1 MTFFFIYCFLGWTWE
16 SCYVSIKER
25 RWVNRGFLRLPMLPL
40 YGFGAVLMLWVSIP
54 FRGNYPAQYCA
65 GVLAP
70 TILEYVTGWGMEK
83 LFKVRYWDYSYKKIQ
98 LNGYICLSSSL
109 TWGAFT
115 ILMTDFLHPPIERL
129 VLEVLNPIVDYV
141 LVVGIGLLFAVDTVV
156 SVKAAI
162 DMRRAL
168 EKLTEL
174 RQQLEE
180 LQSQAQTLADTLK
193 NEVKLGIKAGVTTR
207 REELAVKMTAL
218 ASRMDELN
226 SAREGI
232 AKGLSSLHRALLKGN
247 PSARSTRF
255 GAALRELKE
264 RFD

>member
-1 MTFFFIYCFLGWTWE
+1 
-16 SCYVSIKER
+16 
-25 RWVNRGFLRLPMLPL
+25 
-40 YGFGAVLMLWVSIP
+40 
-54 FRGNYPAQYCA
+54 
-65 GVLAP
+65 
-70 TILEYVTGWGMEK
+70 
-83 LFKVRYWDYSYKKIQ
+83 
-98 LNGYICLSSSL
+98 
-109 TWGAFT
+109 
-115 ILMTDFLHPPIERL
+115 MTDFLHPPIERL